1 MFDWIKDNVDK
12 ILIGV
17 GLLTV
22 LFWPKIKD
30 ALAQAQGTAPP
41 PPESGKPSQ
50 NGNCCCCEPEEPE
63 YQETDK
69 SEWVVTTMK
78 TRAYCV
84 DHRLDEGVKLCE
96 DLVGVL
102 VSAKPS
108 KKTLVVTRE
117 VK

>member
-1 MFDWIKDNVDK
+1 MFDWIKENVDK

-30 ALAQAQGTAPP
+30 ALSQAQGTAPP

-50 NGNCCCCEPEEPE
+50 NNNCCCCEPAEPE
-63 YQETDK
+63 HDDADK
-69 SEWVVTTMK
+69 SQWVVRTME

-96 DLVGVL
+96 ELVGVL
-102 VSAKPS
+102 VAAKPS